1 MDFIRMK
8 MCGILF
14 IDEKE
19 TVTKQN
25 RNGDK
30 GFRNA
35 IIQNCALYTINVW

>member
-25 RNGDK
+25 RNGDE
-30 GFRNA
+30 GFSNP
-35 IIQNCALYTINVW
+35 IIQNCALYTINI